1 MKIAFIT
8 YNGQVKYSAANGFD
22 EIQDLLPF
30 LQGKG
35 LDIRAEIWDDPA
47 VDWSK
52 YEVALLRMPW
62 DYTEKLA
69 AFREWLD
76 KIEDLGIRLLND
88 YETVR
93 WNIDKRYLGE
103 IAAAG
108 FDVIPSVFLNEDWDG
123 NAAGLFEALQC
134 TELILKPCVSAGS
147 RNTIRLTRSD
157 LEQSD
162 NHPYTLPTSEPYI
175 AQPFMAE
182 INAGEWSFTFFNGQH
197 SHTVL
202 KKPQQGDFRVQQ
214 FFGGTIELIYPDQ
227 GQIDKAASYLAAF
240 APQALY
246 ARVDG
251 VMVDGSFVLMELE
264 LIEPF
269 LYLAYDPASA
279 ERYYEAISAQLTKF
293 ADNCETV

>member
-8 YNGQVKYSAANGFD
+8 YDGQVKYSAANGFD

-30 LQGKG
+30 LQSKG
-35 LDIRAEIWDDPA
+35 LDIQAEIWDDPA
-47 VDWSK
+47 VDWSQ

-62 DYTEKLA
+62 DYTEKLP
-69 AFREWLD
+69 AFRNWLD
-76 KIEDLGIRLLND
+76 KIENLGIGLLND

-108 FDVIPSVFLNEDWDG
+108 FDVIPSVFLDENWNG
-123 NAAGLFEALQC
+123 TAGSLFEALQSDQ
-134 TELILKPCVSAGS
+134 LILKPCVSAGS
-147 RNTIRLTRSD
+147 RNTIRLTKSD
-157 LEQSD
+157 LEQD
-162 NHPYTLPTSEPYI
+162 ENQPVALPTSESYI
-175 AQPFMAE
+175 AQPFMPE
-182 INAGEWSFTFFNGQH
+182 INDGEWSFTFFNGQH

-214 FFGGTIELIYPDQ
+214 FFGGTIELVHPDQ
-227 GQIDKAASYLAAF
+227 ARIDKAASYLAAF
-240 APQALY
+240 APRALY

-251 VMVDGSFVLMELE
+251 VMVDGNFMLMELE

-269 LYLAYDPASA
+269 LYLAYDPSSA
-279 ERYYEAISAQLTKF
+279 ERYFEAITAQLARL
-293 ADNCETV
+293 ADFTGS